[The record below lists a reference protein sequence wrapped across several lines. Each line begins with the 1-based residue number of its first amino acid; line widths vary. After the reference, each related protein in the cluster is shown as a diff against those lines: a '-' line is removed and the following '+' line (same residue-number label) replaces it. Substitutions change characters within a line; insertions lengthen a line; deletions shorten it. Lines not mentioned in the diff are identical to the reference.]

1 MRTPS
6 ALTRFAMKPTPWV
19 LFWRTFWP
27 YQLWRFLVINLRMLV
42 MIFKS
47 H

>member
-1 MRTPS
+1 MDFPQNL
-6 ALTRFAMKPTPWV
+6 AKHAMKPTPWV
-19 LFWRTFWP
+19 LFWRTFFP
-27 YQLWRFLVINLRMLV
+27 YQLWRFAVINLRMLV